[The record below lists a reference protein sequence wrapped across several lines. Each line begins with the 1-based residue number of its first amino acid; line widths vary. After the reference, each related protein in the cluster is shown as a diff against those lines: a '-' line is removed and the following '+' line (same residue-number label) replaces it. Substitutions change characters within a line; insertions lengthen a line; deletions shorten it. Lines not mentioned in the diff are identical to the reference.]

1 MIKVEAIKDF
11 TLGRFNELKN
21 IKRKNEKNNE
31 KGKLYTGD
39 TFECPKDL
47 TEYLNGKNDYGHVVI
62 NIIEVIPEENI
73 LDKIEEVPVEEKP
86 VLEIGKP
93 RKAKLKK
100 NK

>member
-31 KGKLYTGD
+31 KGKLYVGD

-47 TEYLNGKNDYGHVVI
+47 AEYLNGKNDYGHVVI

-100 NK
+100 GK